1 MAGWAASP
9 QHVVLSP
16 AEPSLQGTGDVPCF
30 VQELCVGDLLGMG
43 GFCQLDHV
51 EINTS
56 GTGRQRAPR
65 EVSFRGAVKHPQ
77 FYWMFLEDFLEAW
90 PPRAAL
96 EPWLDFRS
104 VFVVVGAGGAVSVFK
119 HRTRD
124 VGFVLRSLRW
134 VCS

>member
-1 MAGWAASP
+1 MWEICLGW
-9 QHVVLSP
+9 
-16 AEPSLQGTGDVPCF
+16 
-30 VQELCVGDLLGMG
+30 G

-90 PPRAAL
+90 PPRAAP

-124 VGFVLRSLRW
+124 VVLRSLRW